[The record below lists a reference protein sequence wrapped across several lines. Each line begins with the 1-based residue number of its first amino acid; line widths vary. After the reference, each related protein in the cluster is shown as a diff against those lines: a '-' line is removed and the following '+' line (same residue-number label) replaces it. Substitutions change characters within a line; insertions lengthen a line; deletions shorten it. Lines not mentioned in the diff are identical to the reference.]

1 MDRLGKEGITID
13 CVAFTG
19 EGIGGAEKRRL
30 STCRNARADTRHVKS
45 IFLSDVPLLSSTGS
59 IP

>member
-1 MDRLGKEGITID
+1 MID

-30 STCRNARADTRHVKS
+30 STCRNAHADTRHVKS
-45 IFLSDVPLLSSTGS
+45 IFLSDAPLLSPTGS